1 MEFLYL
7 NEDQKNAVF
16 GLCLIWNPIPT
27 VSATSSSKEKISI
40 ASGEMYGRGYY
51 EGPRVAAGSV
61 PYQENDFIFSV
72 AGEELG
78 FIGCV
83 VLLGLLLLLMLRCVM
98 NALSAKDD
106 LGKFLCFGFFAIA
119 GGSDCSST

>member
-1 MEFLYL
+1 M
-7 NEDQKNAVF
+7 
-16 GLCLIWNPIPT
+16 
-27 VSATSSSKEKISI
+27 
-40 ASGEMYGRGYY
+40 
-51 EGPRVAAGSV
+51 AAGSV

-106 LGKFLCFGFFAIA
+106 LGKFLCFGFFAMLAVQTVINVGMCLGLLPVIGIFMPRRQA
-119 GGSDCSST
+119 RSNRGLLRSLSNLLSKSLYAV